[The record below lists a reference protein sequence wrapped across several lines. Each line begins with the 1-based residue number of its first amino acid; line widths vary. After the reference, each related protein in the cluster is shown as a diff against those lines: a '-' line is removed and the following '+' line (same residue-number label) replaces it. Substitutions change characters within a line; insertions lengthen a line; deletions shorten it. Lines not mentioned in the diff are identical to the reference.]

1 MREAASSSAPSAERA
16 SPLAGWGQRFAA
28 ESAQPAAFAIREVP
42 FASQLNLRGNAA
54 DAAFAGAVRTALGCA
69 LPTHANTWNECNDCA
84 TLWLGPDEWL
94 VVAPDGRNETLYAAL
109 QAGLRDV
116 HHSVTD
122 ISANR
127 TIIEI
132 SGEHA
137 RLVLAK
143 GCPLDLHGSA
153 FGPPQCAQTL
163 LAKAQMIL
171 QCIDARP
178 TFRIFVRIS
187 FASYVGEWLLDAAA
201 ECAAARDLDT
211 QRIARRVS

>member
-1 MREAASSSAPSAERA
+1 MTASTDRA

-28 ESAQPAAFAIREVP
+28 ESAQPGAFAIREAP

-54 DAAFAGAVRTALGCA
+54 DPAFANAVRAVLGCD
-69 LPTHANTWNECNDCA
+69 LPVAANTWNAGNDCTA
-84 TLWLGPDEWL
+84 LWLGPDEWL
-94 VVAPDGRNETLYAAL
+94 VVAPDARNESLYSAL
-109 QAGLRDV
+109 RAGLRNV

-171 QCIDARP
+171 QCVDARP

-187 FASYVGEWLLDAAA
+187 FAPYVAEWLTDAAMELVA
-201 ECAAARDLDT
+201 SRNIDT
-211 QRIARRVS
+211 RRIARSLD

>member
-1 MREAASSSAPSAERA
+1 VTASTDRA

-28 ESAQPAAFAIREVP
+28 ESGQPAAFAIREVP

-54 DAAFAGAVRTALGCA
+54 DPAFAGPVRAALGCD
-69 LPTHANTWNECNDCA
+69 LPVAANTWNNGPDCA
-84 TLWLGPDEWL
+84 ALWLGPDEWL
-94 VVAPDGRNETLYAAL
+94 VVAPDGRNETLYTAL
-109 QAGLRDV
+109 RAGLGVV

-153 FGPPQCAQTL
+153 FAPPQCAQTL

-171 QCIDARP
+171 QCVDARP
-178 TFRIFVRIS
+178 TFRIFVRLS
-187 FASYVGEWLLDAAA
+187 FAPYVAEWLTDAAMELVA
-201 ECAAARDLDT
+201 SRDIDT
-211 QRIARRVS
+211 RRIARSLD

>member
-1 MREAASSSAPSAERA
+1 VTASTDRA

-28 ESAQPAAFAIREVP
+28 ESAHPAAFAIREVP

-54 DAAFAGAVRTALGCA
+54 DPAFAGAVLALLGCD
-69 LPTHANTWNECNDCA
+69 LPVAANTWTAGNDCA
-84 TLWLGPDEWL
+84 ALWLGPDEWL
-94 VVAPDGRNETLYAAL
+94 VVAPDGRNESLYAAL
-109 QAGLRDV
+109 RVSLRGI

-171 QCIDARP
+171 QYVDARP

-187 FASYVGEWLLDAAA
+187 FAPYVVEWLTDAAMELVA
-201 ECAAARDLDT
+201 SRDIDT
-211 QRIARRVS
+211 RRIARSLD

>member
-1 MREAASSSAPSAERA
+1 MATSTKRA

-54 DAAFAGAVRTALGCA
+54 DPAFAGAVRAVLGCA
-69 LPTHANTWNECNDCA
+69 LPVAANTWNAGNDCA
-84 TLWLGPDEWL
+84 TLWLCPDEWL
-94 VVAPDGRNETLYAAL
+94 VVAPDGRNETLCAAL
-109 QAGLRDV
+109 RAGLRGI

-122 ISANR
+122 LSANR
-127 TIIEI
+127 TIIEV

-171 QCIDARP
+171 QCVDARP

-187 FASYVGEWLLDAAA
+187 FAPYVAEWLTDAAMELVA
-201 ECAAARDLDT
+201 SRSLDSG
-211 QRIARRVS
+211 RIASRLL